1 MKKLRLIG
9 LTLGASLAL
18 AGSAFGQDIAI
29 GVAGPMTG
37 GEATFGKQMKDGA
50 ELAVADINAAG
61 GGLCKKLKLEVGDDG
76 CDPKHAPSPAPQ
88 NSSIHNPTLVP

>member
-1 MKKLRLIG
+1 MKRVRLIG
-9 LTLGASLAL
+9 FALGASLAL

-50 ELAVADINAAG
+50 ELAVARALAAALLAG
-61 GGLCKKLKLEVGDDG
+61 ACDG
-76 CDPKHAPSPAPQ
+76 TRRGQYPSGPAEGPHDVQ
-88 NSSIHNPTLVP
+88 EWRP